1 MSYGTDG
8 IAAAV
13 ALWGAFRECADAGL
27 PGRGLA
33 HCKNEKPGIVPMDK
47 LASIVPT
54 KVWEAHRKN
63 LTALTPA
70 KEAVAVSKAAVVAA
84 FAKSLQ
90 LPHPESLTF
99 WADAEKV
106 VVVRQPQDKQT
117 RRATALRDL
126 TAA

>member
-1 MSYGTDG
+1 MRRCRSSRKRVGALQEREAGHSPDG
-8 IAAAV
+8 
-13 ALWGAFRECADAGL
+13 
-27 PGRGLA
+27 
-33 HCKNEKPGIVPMDK
+33 K

-63 LTALTPA
+63 LTALTQA

-106 VVVRQPQDKQT
+106 VVVRQPKDKQT